1 MLGIPDTD
9 IESIRDE
16 LRSACS
22 NEVNKLLF
30 EYVGATRLNACSES
44 DLLAHIKSVAVKVTH
59 KAVHRV
65 EFDKMFQNDGET
77 ITRYVSQLNAKAF
90 LCEFEIQCS
99 CTPQQVVSYAE
110 ERVSERLLA
119 GLRNQ
124 EHQAKILNEAATLV
138 TLDQKIKRLQ
148 ILESTEDSAN
158 SLHQTPAA
166 KAAAGRST
174 STYKSQKKKS
184 NIPTNETSS
193 KCGWC
198 GRTSHGADKTMER
211 VHCPAREKECSFC
224 HKKGHF
230 AEACRGKALAQAAQA
245 GVSENN
251 NNNNN
256 NNNNDNNNPLQEIPA
271 EASVSFAFS
280 AESSLSSNCADL
292 SEGTQDFHRTRRP
305 TVKR

>member
-30 EYVGATRLNACSES
+30 EYVGATRLNACLES
-44 DLLAHIKSVAVKVTH
+44 DLLAHIKSVGVKDTH

-77 ITRYVSQLNAKAF
+77 ITRYVSRLNAKAF

-99 CTPQQVVSYAE
+99 CTPQQVWSYAE

-138 TLDQKIKRLQ
+138 TL
-148 ILESTEDSAN
+148 
-158 SLHQTPAA
+158 
-166 KAAAGRST
+166 T
-174 STYKSQKKKS
+174 S
-184 NIPTNETSS
+184 
-193 KCGWC
+193 
-198 GRTSHGADKTMER
+198 
-211 VHCPAREKECSFC
+211 AREK
-224 HKKGHF
+224 
-230 AEACRGKALAQAAQA
+230 
-245 GVSENN
+245 
-251 NNNNN
+251 
-256 NNNNDNNNPLQEIPA
+256 
-271 EASVSFAFS
+271 
-280 AESSLSSNCADL
+280 
-292 SEGTQDFHRTRRP
+292 
-305 TVKR
+305 